1 MPSPQAV
8 AAFAT
13 AVEEIAEVLEDVA
26 GLAAGAGRLLDF
38 ATHVNMDVSDSSSVS
53 QAYYEVDRQR
63 LAVQYRNRRPKFYF
77 YPMSPAE
84 AISFAGAPS
93 KGRILNTLNR

>member
-8 AAFAT
+8 ALFAE
-13 AVEEIAEVLEDVA
+13 AVEQIAGVLEDAA
-26 GLAAGAGRLLDF
+26 GLAEDAGRLLGF
-38 ATHVNMDVSDSSSVS
+38 ATHVNMDVSDSSSIS

-63 LAVQYRNRRPKFYF
+63 LAVQFRNRRPKFYF
-77 YPMSPAE
+77 YPMSPAA

-93 KGRILNTLNR
+93 KGRILATL

>member
-8 AAFAT
+8 LAFAA
-13 AVEEIAEVLEDVA
+13 AVEEVVEVLEDVA
-26 GLAAGAGRLLDF
+26 GAAIGAGRLLDLR
-38 ATHVNMDVSDSSSVS
+38 TNIPMDVSDSSSVS

-63 LAVQYRNRRPKFYF
+63 LAVQFRNRRPKFYF
-77 YPMSPAE
+77 YPMSPAA

-93 KGRILNTLNR
+93 KGRILATL